1 MISVIDDPRIKGKCQ
16 IFTPNKIVSQ
26 MLDLAGYT
34 GAVIGR
40 SILENSCGDGE
51 FLVEIVTR
59 YIASGIS
66 SNMEPEDICKGLER
80 DITAY
85 DIDESLINICKSR
98 LDEIA
103 QKYNLTSIK
112 WNIRKQ
118 NFLSKDVM
126 GQYDYIVGNPPY
138 IAYSDLPECERNTLR
153 TSFDSCKKGKFD
165 YSYAF
170 IEKSYKMLSPN
181 GKLVYIIPTNIFKN
195 VFADTLRTLIK
206 NDLSSI
212 IDYPQDKVFR
222 EVLVSP
228 AIIVV
233 NKGSNLP
240 NLSYSI
246 MRKEKKETHIVPKTS
261 LSTKWIFDAANRV
274 GRRVG
279 NHFKVSNTIATLCN
293 DIFILKDGCIKDGYY
308 VFDNSRIET
317 ALLKKATS
325 PKSKRYAK
333 GSNEYIIF
341 PYYYNNAGELL
352 RYSEDEMRQYF
363 PHALAYLQNNKAKLS
378 QRDADSSAKWYEYG
392 RSQALQHIH
401 QRKVIISSVIS
412 EDTKAY
418 LLEADEISYA
428 GLFITPTGDVTL
440 EELMTQLN
448 SPAFREYTSHVGV
461 SVSGSSKRITAKD
474 IENFLF

>member
-1 MISVIDDPRIKGKCQ
+1 MPVIDDPRIKEKCQ
-16 IFTPNKIVSQ
+16 VFTPNKFVCQ

-34 GAVIGR
+34 GDVIGR
-40 SILENSCGDGE
+40 SILENSCGNGE
-51 FLVEIVTR
+51 FLVEIISR
-59 YIASGIS
+59 YISSGIS
-66 SNMEPEDICKGLER
+66 SNMSPEDICKGLEQ

-85 DIDESLINICKSR
+85 DIDESLVKTCKIR

-103 QKYNLTSIK
+103 QRYNLTSIK
-112 WNIRKQ
+112 WNIQKRS
-118 NFLSKDVM
+118 FLEADVV

-138 IAYSDLPECERNTLR
+138 IAYSDLPVCERNTLR
-153 TSFDSCKKGKFD
+153 SSFDTCKKGKFD

-170 IEKSYKMLSPN
+170 IEKSYKMLSN
-181 GKLVYIIPTNIFKN
+181 GGKLVYIIPTNIFKN
-195 VFADTLRTLIK
+195 VFADKLRILIK
-206 NDLSSI
+206 KDLTSI
-212 IDYPQDKVFR
+212 IDYPHDKVFKD
-222 EVLVSP
+222 VLVSP

-233 NKGSNLP
+233 NKGSNRP
-240 NLSYSI
+240 TLSYSI
-246 MRKEKKETHIVPKTS
+246 MRKEKKETHIVPKTA
-261 LSTKWIFDAANRV
+261 LSAKWIFDTTNRV
-274 GRRVG
+274 GRRIG
-279 NHFKVSNTIATLCN
+279 NHFKVTNTIATLCN
-293 DIFILKDGCIKDGYY
+293 DIFILKKGCIEGNYY
-308 VFDNSRIET
+308 VFDNNRVET

-341 PYYYNNAGELL
+341 PYHYNDAGELL
-352 RYSEDEMRQYF
+352 RYSEDEMKQYF
-363 PHALAYLQNNKAKLS
+363 PYALAYLQNHKAKLS

-418 LLEADEISYA
+418 LLDADEISYA

-448 SPAFREYTSHVGV
+448 SPAFREYASYVGV

>member
-34 GAVIGR
+34 GDVIGR
-40 SILENSCGDGE
+40 TILENSCGDGE
-51 FLVEIVTR
+51 FLVEIVSR
-59 YIASGIS
+59 YITSGIS
-66 SNMEPEDICKGLER
+66 SNMTTEGICKGLEQ

-85 DIDESLINICKSR
+85 DIDESLVNTCKSR

-103 QKYNLTSIK
+103 QRYNLTSVK
-112 WNIRKQ
+112 WNIQKRS
-118 NFLSKDVM
+118 FLEPDVM

-138 IAYSDLPECERNTLR
+138 IAYSDLPECERNALR
-153 TSFDSCKKGKFD
+153 SRFDSCKKGKFD

-170 IEKSYKMLSPN
+170 IEKSYKMLSPT

-206 NDLSSI
+206 NDLTSI
-212 IDYPQDKVFR
+212 IDYPHDKVFK

-240 NLSYSI
+240 TLSYSI
-246 MRKEKKETHIVPKTS
+246 MRKEKKETHIVPKTT
-261 LSTKWIFDAANRV
+261 LSTKWIFDAVDRV

-293 DIFILKDGCIKDGYY
+293 DIFILKDGCIRGDYY
-308 VFDNSRIET
+308 VFDNSSVET

-333 GSNEYIIF
+333 ECNDYIIF
-341 PYYYNNAGELL
+341 PYYYNDAGELL
-352 RYSEDEMRQYF
+352 RYSEDEMKQYF
-363 PHALAYLQNNKAKLS
+363 PYALAYLQNHKTKLS

-448 SPAFREYTSHVGV
+448 SPAFREYASSVGV
-461 SVSGSSKRITAKD
+461 SVSGSSKRISAKD